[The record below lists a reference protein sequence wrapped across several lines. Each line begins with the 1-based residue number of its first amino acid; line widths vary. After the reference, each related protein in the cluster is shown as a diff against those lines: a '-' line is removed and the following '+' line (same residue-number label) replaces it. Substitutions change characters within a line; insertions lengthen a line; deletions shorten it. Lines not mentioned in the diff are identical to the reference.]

1 MTHTI
6 RDEDGKIYVPVYY
19 DVISAE
25 IDKAYC
31 FSTADKEVW
40 LPKSQVIDIDSQNGE
55 VIIPEWLA
63 VEKGLA

>member
-1 MTHTI
+1 LTHTI

-25 IDKAYC
+25 TDKAYC

-55 VIIPEWLA
+55 MIIPEWLA

>member
-1 MTHTI
+1 LTHTI

-25 IDKAYC
+25 TDKAYC
-31 FSTADKEVW
+31 FATADKEVW
-40 LPKSQVIDIDSQNGE
+40 LPKR
-55 VIIPEWLA
+55 LA